1 MDVPRRSIIREE
13 DFEEQLRALI
23 PNAEEA
29 DDFTMAAESILA
41 EEPEAGLP
49 ASRDGLTWYLPMQ
62 PVGGRRVSLFYAF
75 DDEKVV
81 FLFIVAFDD

>member
-1 MDVPRRSIIREE
+1 VALPRRSIVREE
-13 DFEEQLRALI
+13 EFEEQLRALI
-23 PNAEEA
+23 PNAEDA

-41 EEPEAGLP
+41 EEPHAGLP

-75 DDEKVV
+75 DDLTVI
-81 FLFIVAFDD
+81 FLFIVAHDD